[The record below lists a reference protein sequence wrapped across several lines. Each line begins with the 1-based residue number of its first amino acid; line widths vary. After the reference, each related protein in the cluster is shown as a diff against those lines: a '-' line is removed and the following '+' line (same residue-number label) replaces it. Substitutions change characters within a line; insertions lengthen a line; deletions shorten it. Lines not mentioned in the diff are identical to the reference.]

1 MLQESTQ
8 REKRGGFKVMSKKE
22 PRFTGQEKMKYQ
34 KERRTE
40 TEVREYD
47 CSITASKEEAISK
60 VRSNL
65 YVSNAIEGTNKVKTE
80 I

>member
-1 MLQESTQ
+1 MVYGAREDEISE
-8 REKRGGFKVMSKKE
+8 REKNRNKK
-22 PRFTGQEKMKYQ
+22 
-34 KERRTE
+34 
-40 TEVREYD
+40 VREYD
-47 CSITASKEEAISK
+47 CSITASKEEVISK